1 MEVGGYDAY
10 LSPVSTLLTASAEV
24 RLLRAVVEGQVDSLR
39 LERQTVQG
47 LKIPVVLDLESARSV
62 ASGVA
67 RIVEA
72 EAVI

>member
-10 LSPVSTLLTASAEV
+10 LSPVSILLTASAEV

-47 LKIPVVLDLESARSV
+47 LKILVVLDLESARSV